1 MDKVRNE
8 CLNLH
13 LFRNIYEVRMIIK
26 EYIEYYNNERSHS
39 AIGYETPINFDK
51 NLSTIKL

>member
-1 MDKVRNE
+1 
-8 CLNLH
+8 
-13 LFRNIYEVRMIIK
+13 MIIK
-26 EYIEYYNNERSHS
+26 EYIEYYNNEKSHS